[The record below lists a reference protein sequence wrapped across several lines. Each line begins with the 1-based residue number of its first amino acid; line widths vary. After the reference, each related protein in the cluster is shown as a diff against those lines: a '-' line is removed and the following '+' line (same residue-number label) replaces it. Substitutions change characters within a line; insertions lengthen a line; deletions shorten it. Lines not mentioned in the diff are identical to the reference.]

1 MKLGKVDL
9 QTPLILAP
17 MAGVTDMPYRV
28 ICRALGCD
36 LTVSEMISAKGILYN
51 NEKTLQMLTINPAE
65 RPTALQLFGS
75 VPQELAAAAKVMEK
89 AGADIIDFNMGCPV
103 AKIVNNGEGSSLMKK
118 PELAYEILAAMADAV
133 HIPVTVK
140 MRSGWDAEHINAPE
154 MAALAEKA
162 GIAAVAIH
170 GRTRDQFYG
179 GKADWQVIKTV
190 KETVHIPVIGN
201 GDIFT
206 ARDGLRMLAETG
218 CDGLMVGRGADGNP
232 WIFKQLQ
239 AALKGKEIP
248 EVKNID
254 KFRML
259 RLHARMLCE
268 FKGDN
273 IGMKEMR
280 THAAAY
286 IKGMPRA
293 ATYRN
298 NFFAVNT
305 LADLD
310 KALQEYADFL
320 GISFQEVQATSNL
333 TDLQ

>member
-1 MKLGKVDL
+1 
-9 QTPLILAP
+9 
-17 MAGVTDMPYRV
+17 
-28 ICRALGCD
+28 
-36 LTVSEMISAKGILYN
+36 
-51 NEKTLQMLTINPAE
+51 MLTINPAE

-118 PELAYEILAAMADAV
+118 PELAYEILAAMAEAV

-162 GIAAVAIH
+162 GVAAVAIH

-232 WIFKQLQ
+232 WIFKQLK
-239 AALKGKEIP
+239 AA
-248 EVKNID
+248 
-254 KFRML
+254 
-259 RLHARMLCE
+259 
-268 FKGDN
+268 
-273 IGMKEMR
+273 
-280 THAAAY
+280 
-286 IKGMPRA
+286 
-293 ATYRN
+293 
-298 NFFAVNT
+298 
-305 LADLD
+305 
-310 KALQEYADFL
+310 
-320 GISFQEVQATSNL
+320 
-333 TDLQ
+333 